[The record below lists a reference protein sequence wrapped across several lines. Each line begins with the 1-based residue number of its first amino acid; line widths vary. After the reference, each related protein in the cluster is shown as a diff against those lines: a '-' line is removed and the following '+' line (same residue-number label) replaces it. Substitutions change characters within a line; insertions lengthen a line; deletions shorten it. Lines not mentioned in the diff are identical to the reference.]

1 MKSFKSHTRRI
12 ALILALGIAP
22 VACIQPPTSSA
33 SVSDIRPG
41 ISFNTATAGDATV
54 FVDGQRVGVVSDFL
68 TGHGVL
74 RVVSGTHQVQVV
86 RGDTT
91 LLDERV
97 YLGDGVNR
105 AFRVE

>member
-1 MKSFKSHTRRI
+1 MKHPMKPLQRL
-12 ALILALGIAP
+12 ALIAALGIAP
-22 VACIQPPTSSA
+22 VACIQPPTSST
-33 SVSDIRPG
+33 SVSDLRPG
-41 ISFNTATAGDATV
+41 ISFNTSSAYDAVV
-54 FVDGQRVGVVSDFL
+54 FVDGQRVGVVNDFL

>member
-1 MKSFKSHTRRI
+1 MNPLRQSAQRL
-12 ALILALGIAP
+12 ALIAALGIAP

-33 SVSDIRPG
+33 SVSDLRPG
-41 ISFNTATAGDATV
+41 ISFNTTTAGDAVV
-54 FVDGQRVGVVSDFL
+54 FVDGQRVGVVNDFL
-68 TGHGVL
+68 SGHGVL

-86 RGDTT
+86 RGDAT